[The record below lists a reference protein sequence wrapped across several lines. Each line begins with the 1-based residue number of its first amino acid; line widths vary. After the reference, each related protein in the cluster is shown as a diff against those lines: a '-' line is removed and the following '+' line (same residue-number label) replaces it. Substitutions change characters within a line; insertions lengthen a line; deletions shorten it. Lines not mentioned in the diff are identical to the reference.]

1 MELAELP
8 IWLWIS
14 YMLILIGEEELY
26 QRSELTVEAIRVS
39 AELTPQEPWLK
50 GVKEGKMKYSSYEL

>member
-1 MELAELP
+1 
-8 IWLWIS
+8 
-14 YMLILIGEEELY
+14 MLILIGEEELY